1 MAWQPSQSSA
11 RSSPVGRPADRYH
24 RPVTIPGPTREEAL
38 AQDAGDPLAPW
49 RSRFLL
55 PDGVI
60 YLDGNSLGARPVG
73 VAERVAS
80 TIADEWGDHLI
91 AAWTRDRWIEL
102 PRRVGD
108 RIGGLIGAAPG
119 QVVVTDSTSVN
130 LFKLLHAALDLRPG
144 RTTILT
150 EAENFPTDRYLIDA
164 VAASRGLTVRVVPAD
179 GIDDALTDDVALL
192 CLTHVNYRSGRR
204 HDLARITAAA
214 QTAGALTLW
223 DLAHSAGAMPLT
235 LDDSGV
241 DFAVGCSYKFL
252 NGGPGAPAFAY
263 VAARH
268 RSHVRQ
274 PIPGWLGH
282 ADPFSMRDDYEP
294 ADGIGRMITGTAPVL
309 SLVAL
314 DAALDAFDGVDL
326 VAVRAKSEGLAELF
340 VQLVETRCG
349 DAGLTLASPRRPG
362 ERGSQVSFAHD
373 DGYGIVQALIE
384 RSVVGDYREP
394 SICRFGLAPLYLRY
408 VDVWDAAD
416 RLVDVLASGAHL
428 DARFAVRG
436 AVT

>member
-1 MAWQPSQSSA
+1 MTSA
-11 RSSPVGRPADRYH
+11 
-24 RPVTIPGPTREEAL
+24 GPTRRDAL
-38 AQDAGDPLAPW
+38 ARDARDPLAPW

-55 PDGVI
+55 PEGVI

-80 TIADEWGDHLI
+80 ALTVEWGDHLV
-91 AAWTRDRWIEL
+91 AAWNRDGWIEL

-164 VAASRGLTVRVVPAD
+164 VAASRGLTVHVAPAD

-192 CLTHVNYRSGRR
+192 CLTQVNYRTGRR
-204 HDLARITAAA
+204 HDLDRITAVA
-214 QTAGALTLW
+214 QTAGVLTLW
-223 DLAHSAGAMPLT
+223 DLAHSAGAMPLA

-268 RSHVRQ
+268 QSQVRQ

-282 ADPFSMRDDYEP
+282 AEPFSMRDDYEP

-326 VAVRAKSEGLAELF
+326 HAVRAKSVALADLF
-340 VQLVETRCG
+340 VQLVEARCG
-349 DAGLTLASPRRPG
+349 DAGLTLASPRRADD
-362 ERGSQVSFAHD
+362 RGSQVSFEHAA
-373 DGYGIVQALIE
+373 GYGVVRALIE

-394 SICRFGLAPLYLRY
+394 SICRFGIAPLYLRY

-416 RLVDVLASGAHL
+416 RLVDVLATGAHL